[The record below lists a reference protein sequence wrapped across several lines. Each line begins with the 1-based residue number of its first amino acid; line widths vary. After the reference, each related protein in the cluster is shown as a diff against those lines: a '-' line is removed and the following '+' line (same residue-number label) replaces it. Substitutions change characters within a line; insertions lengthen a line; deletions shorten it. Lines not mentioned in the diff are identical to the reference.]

1 MLTGMSSPAEVAATL
16 PPQDYRN
23 VFLHTLIPMTQ
34 VAWTLPHVCAHLHL
48 THTPRHSAHP
58 LRLTAHVPLQTPFAF
73 PQQLYPKQLYHQ
85 EELGTIP
92 TPQYVAALTF
102 MPSRC
107 QTDIICSQLA
117 AAPSVLPYKGRER

>member
-16 PPQDYRN
+16 PPQAYRN
-23 VFLHTLIPMTQ
+23 MFLHTLIPMTQ
-34 VAWTLPHVCAHLHL
+34 VTWTLPHVCAHPHL
-48 THTPRHSAHP
+48 THPPRHSAHP

-92 TPQYVAALTF
+92 THQYVAALTF

-117 AAPSVLPYKGRER
+117 AAPSVLP